1 MKSKTPRNHIGTN
14 NDFERNSKLQFT
26 SVWYN
31 ICSCE
36 PRLMRGGATHPA
48 SAHRSARG
56 AICAAVLAS
65 ELADTDGLDYRKE
78 SAMKKKR
85 KQQRLKILLDIL
97 LFLPFF
103 LPFFLSFSLLLV
115 YGFTERLNLWLIAL
129 SSFSWFLLTAVYVYI
144 LITNKKIIIKQDA
157 FYKGKPITQNE
168 ATFFA
173 YIFAVIFLALG
184 TMLAIMLF
192 RELCG

>member
-1 MKSKTPRNHIGTN
+1 MLLRATPHARRRYAPCFGAPKRSRSNLRRRPCKRACGYGWAWLSKGECN
-14 NDFERNSKLQFT
+14 E
-26 SVWYN
+26 
-31 ICSCE
+31 
-36 PRLMRGGATHPA
+36 
-48 SAHRSARG
+48 
-56 AICAAVLAS
+56 
-65 ELADTDGLDYRKE
+65 
-78 SAMKKKR
+78 KKR

-97 LFLPFF
+97 LF

>member
-1 MKSKTPRNHIGTN
+1 
-14 NDFERNSKLQFT
+14 
-26 SVWYN
+26 
-31 ICSCE
+31 
-36 PRLMRGGATHPA
+36 MRGGATHPA

-65 ELADTDGLDYRKE
+65 ELADTAGLDYRKE

-97 LFLPFF
+97 LF

>member
-1 MKSKTPRNHIGTN
+1 
-14 NDFERNSKLQFT
+14 
-26 SVWYN
+26 
-31 ICSCE
+31 
-36 PRLMRGGATHPA
+36 
-48 SAHRSARG
+48 
-56 AICAAVLAS
+56 
-65 ELADTDGLDYRKE
+65 
-78 SAMKKKR
+78 MKKKR

-103 LPFFLSFSLLLV
+103 LSISLLLV

-144 LITNKKIIIKQDA
+144 LITNNKIIIKQDA